1 MIEVHKLNGHA
12 IVVNAEL
19 IECLEGDKETVIS
32 LATGNRYVVRESTS
46 EITRLV
52 VEYRGKIASH
62 GKVVNPI
69 HGFER
74 KQA

>member
-32 LATGNRYVVRESTS
+32 LATGNRYVVRESAS

-52 VEYRGKIASH
+52 VEYRGKIASQ
-62 GKVVNPI
+62 GKTVNPI
-69 HGFER
+69 QGFER